1 MIETKVG
8 KASRDINIFIFT
20 ISIFYAVKT
29 TWLIKN
35 GNFLL
40 FESCRTELTILI
52 KANSTQKT
60 KFD

>member
-29 TWLIKN
+29 TWLIKKRE
-35 GNFLL
+35 F
-40 FESCRTELTILI
+40 FTI
-52 KANSTQKT
+52 
-60 KFD
+60 